1 MAQSLLLTFAVAIF
15 VGSALKDFFQSFIAN
30 IVMPFLAVFLPGVK
44 GVGDFVLELGPVKLK
59 VGDALAAGGTLVV
72 GTRDDDLILYLAS
85 LNGILHGH
93 SKFSLG
99 PFDCNVLSIDRDVHA
114 RGNLN
119 R

>member
-72 GTRDDDLILYLAS
+72 ALFVAAMAM
-85 LNGILHGH
+85 
-93 SKFSLG
+93 
-99 PFDCNVLSIDRDVHA
+99 PFLKEYSPVQGGR
-114 RGNLN
+114 R
-119 R
+119 

>member
-44 GVGDFVLELGPVKLK
+44 GVGDFVLELGPIKLK

-72 GTRDDDLILYLAS
+72 ALFVAAMAM
-85 LNGILHGH
+85 
-93 SKFSLG
+93 
-99 PFDCNVLSIDRDVHA
+99 PFLKEYSPVQGGR
-114 RGNLN
+114 R
-119 R
+119 